1 MEVKARMPGLILS
14 VNVKEGDAVK
24 SRDVLGTLEAMKMEQ
39 PIPAPQD
46 GTVTAVNEALL
57 DDPSLLFDADEEKSW
72 ICRFANIDIDEVN
85 DMMNEDAYF
94 RYLRKLGKV

>member
-1 MEVKARMPGLILS
+1 MEVKARMPGVILS

-46 GTVTAVNEALL
+46 GTVTAVKVAKG
-57 DDPSLLFDADEEKSW
+57 DTVKSGQVLF
-72 ICRFANIDIDEVN
+72 EV
-85 DMMNEDAYF
+85 
-94 RYLRKLGKV
+94 G